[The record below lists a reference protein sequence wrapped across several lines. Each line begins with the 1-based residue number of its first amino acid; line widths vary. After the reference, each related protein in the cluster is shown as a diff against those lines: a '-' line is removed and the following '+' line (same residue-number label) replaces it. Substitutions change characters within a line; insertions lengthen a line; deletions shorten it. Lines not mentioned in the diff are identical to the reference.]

1 MIVQC
6 NRECYDSKRARKYYI
21 GDQDDVDPT
30 EPLAMY
36 FTFPPGTETYFKEIG
51 KNGEFVTGVRSNT
64 AKPIVVVEPVIEI
77 PVEKPVVK
85 KRAKKR
91 PQRKPKPV
99 ETPEVQEQEWPTA
112 SSES

>member
-6 NRECYDSKRARKYYI
+6 NRECFDSKRARKYYI

-36 FTFPPGTETYFKEIG
+36 FTFPPGTETYFKEMG
-51 KNGEFVTGVRSNT
+51 TNGEFVTGVRSNV
-64 AKPIVVVEPVIEI
+64 AAPKPVKVDEKPEP
-77 PVEKPVVK
+77 EKPVAK

-99 ETPEVQEQEWPTA
+99 PEVQEHEWPTA
-112 SSES
+112 PLES